1 MPDEKFK
8 KRVTLHTRG
17 MNREKELKIRL
28 KVTGYCDG
36 IHFLTVFVYSGMK
49 QHQMVIL

>member
-17 MNREKELKIRL
+17 MNRKEELKIRL
-28 KVTGYCDG
+28 KVYG
-36 IHFLTVFVYSGMK
+36 L
-49 QHQMVIL
+49 L